1 MAELKPN
8 ISHLKCKWLNFLL
21 KENDFHF
28 MLNHKAKLTCSLH
41 TRSKSKSN
49 KSIVCIKEVNLIQ
62 RDIKSVNLKTK
73 AKFIR
78 QNYIAK

>member
-1 MAELKPN
+1 
-8 ISHLKCKWLNFLL
+8 
-21 KENDFHF
+21 
-28 MLNHKAKLTCSLH
+28 MLNHKEKLTCSLH

-73 AKFIR
+73 AKFI
-78 QNYIAK
+78 